1 MIRRPEEERLERL
14 RQIMSERRLDSLL
27 VNRREDVRYLSGFTG
42 SSGTLLVT
50 SDRACLI
57 TDFRYKVQARGET
70 TDITIL
76 IQKKD
81 YFGNS

>member
-1 MIRRPEEERLERL
+1 MRRPEQDRLARL
-14 RQIMSERRLDSLL
+14 RQIMSESGLDSLL

-57 TDFRYKVQARGET
+57 TDFRYNVQARR
-70 TDITIL
+70 
-76 IQKKD
+76 
-81 YFGNS
+81 